1 PNRRES
7 TVYSRDDT
15 RLGTARTGKPQE
27 NGARILLKGRA
38 PSRVGS
44 SASCARTAH
53 GEDDARIHRPRRR
66 ALGSTAW
73 KTDGIDTVFRPV
85 RRRVCCPRP
94 AAWVRPRP
102 QGRQAGQYPGESRE
116 RRSTAHR
123 VWHRLTPSTRAPVAS
138 ASRVHRRDA
147 RLHGTRTDRT
157 DESLDRFPQ
166 RPLLTW
172 RHALP
177 DAHGLTAVHRVRSHG
192 VGPLPYRQKAGAA
205 KRAVEGR
212 PGTCICNHH
221 EAT

>member
-1 PNRRES
+1 M
-7 TVYSRDDT
+7 
-15 RLGTARTGKPQE
+15 
-27 NGARILLKGRA
+27 
-38 PSRVGS
+38 GS
-44 SASCARTAH
+44 SASRARTAQ
-53 GEDDARIHRPRRR
+53 GADDARTHRPWRR
-66 ALGSTAW
+66 APGSTAW
-73 KTDGIDTVFRPV
+73 KTDGIDTVFAPG
-85 RRRVCCPRP
+85 RRRVSCARP

-102 QGRQAGQYPGESRE
+102 QGRQAGQYPGEPRE

-123 VWHRLTPSTRAPVAS
+123 VWHRLTPAARAAVAS

-192 VGPLPYRQKAGAA
+192 VGPLPYRQKTGAA
-205 KRAVEGR
+205 KGAVGDDPGR
-212 PGTCICNHH
+212 GLAYHH
-221 EAT
+221 EAAREDRRGALPDCRRRRE